1 MRTQNL
7 NMRIDPIT
15 KSQAEKL
22 YAQFGITLSDAV
34 NMFLSK
40 SIMVGGL
47 PFALVSSQLTEKEE
61 KAILMADED
70 IANGRISTH
79 EEVFSK
85 LRKKAELLQRGT

>member
-7 NMRIDPIT
+7 NMRIDPAT

-34 NMFLSK
+34 NMFLNK

-61 KAILMADED
+61 AAVLKADED
-70 IANGRISTH
+70 IVNGRIHTH
-79 EEVFSK
+79 DEVFGR
-85 LRKKAELLQRGT
+85 LRARANSL